1 MFESISGKFQSVF
14 KKLRGRGRLT
24 ETNIKDAL
32 REVRFALLEADVNY
46 KVVKDFLERV
56 RVRAIGEEVV
66 GSLLPGQQVI
76 KIVHEEMAMLM
87 GPAPAELSLQK
98 LPSVIMLVGLQ
109 GCGKTTM
116 CAKLAYFFKNK
127 GKTVFLIPADTR
139 RPAAREQLDILGK
152 EVGVPVYG
160 GVGATLAV
168 AQSGDKPHPYGNP
181 VNIIREGVNEA
192 RARNLDIVLIDTSG
206 RLHID
211 DELMNELTEM
221 KKEIVLQ
228 EVLLVVDAM
237 TGQDAV
243 RSASE
248 FENRVGIDGVILTK
262 LDGDAR
268 GGAALSVRAVTG
280 KPVRFVG
287 VGEKI
292 DALEPFLPDRIASRI
307 LGMGDVLTLVEK
319 VERAVTEEERKKWEK
334 KVVKDFTM
342 DDLLSQLRL
351 TKKMGGLKELAGMLP
366 GGGNLPGMD
375 IDESKLKRAEAI
387 IQSMTRDERKNL
399 SIINGSRR
407 SRIASGSGTSVQEV
421 NVLLKQ
427 FTQTRKFMK
436 NFSKGIKIPIPL
448 TPFTKGGKRDSSLF

>member
-1 MFESISGKFQSVF
+1 MFESISSKFQSVF

-24 ETNIKDAL
+24 EANIKDAL

-46 KVVKDFLERV
+46 RVVKDFLERV

-76 KIVHEEMAMLM
+76 KIVHEEMARLM

-116 CAKLAYFFKNK
+116 CGKLAHFFKNE
-127 GKTVFLIPADTR
+127 GKTVFLVPADTR
-139 RPAAREQLDILGK
+139 RPAARLQLDVLGK

-160 GVGATLAV
+160 SREA
-168 AQSGDKPHPYGNP
+168 NP
-181 VNIIREGVNEA
+181 AAIVREGVNEA
-192 RARNLDIVLIDTSG
+192 RARNLDIVLIDTGG

-211 DELMNELTEM
+211 DELMDELTEM
-221 KKEIVLQ
+221 KKKIVPQ

-243 RSASE
+243 KSASE
-248 FENRVGIDGVILTK
+248 FENKVGIDGVILTK

-292 DALEPFLPDRIASRI
+292 DALELFLPDRIASRI

-319 VERAVTEEERKKWEK
+319 VERAVTEEERKRWEK
-334 KVVKDFTM
+334 KAVKDFTM

-351 TKKMGGLKELAGMLP
+351 TKKMGGLRELAGMLP
-366 GGGNLPGMD
+366 GGGNLPEMD
-375 IDESKLKRAEAI
+375 FDERKLKRTEAI

-407 SRIASGSGTSVQEV
+407 SRIADGSGTSVQEV

-436 NFSKGIKIPIPL
+436 NFSKGSM
-448 TPFTKGGKRDSSLF
+448 KGAFKWQLS

>member
-1 MFESISGKFQSVF
+1 MFESISSKFQSVF

-56 RVRAIGEEVV
+56 RVRAVGEEVV
-66 GSLLPGQQVI
+66 GRLLPGQQVI

-87 GPAPAELSLQK
+87 GPAPAELSGQK
-98 LPSVIMLVGLQ
+98 KPSVIMLVGLQ

-116 CAKLAYFFKNK
+116 CGKLAYFFKNE
-127 GKTVFLIPADTR
+127 GKTVLLVPADTR
-139 RPAAREQLDILGK
+139 RPAAREQLDVLGK
-152 EVGVPVYG
+152 EVGVPVYP
-160 GVGATLAV
+160 L
-168 AQSGDKPHPYGNP
+168 HPCANP

-192 RARNLDIVLIDTSG
+192 KARNLDIVLIDTGG

-211 DELMNELTEM
+211 DELMDELTEM
-221 KKEIVLQ
+221 KKEIAQ
-228 EVLLVVDAM
+228 AEILLVVDAM

-248 FENRVGIDGVILTK
+248 FETKVGIDGVILTK

-287 VGEKI
+287 VGEKM
-292 DALEPFLPDRIASRI
+292 DALELFLPDRIASRI

-319 VERAVTEEERKKWEK
+319 VERIVTEEEKKRWEK
-334 KVVKDFTM
+334 KAVKDFTM

-351 TKKMGGLKELAGMLP
+351 TKKMGGLKKLAGMLP

-375 IDESKLKRAEAI
+375 LDERKLKRAEAI

-399 SIINGSRR
+399 SIINGGRR
-407 SRIASGSGTSVQEV
+407 SRIADGSGTSVQDV

-436 NFSKGIKIPIPL
+436 NLSKGSM
-448 TPFTKGGKRDSSLF
+448 KGVFKWQLS